1 MLVSAVHQHES
12 AVGFS
17 KELISRVPSGAYIH
31 SSPVLGTRSPA
42 LGKSK
47 GEKKGE
53 FIRCSRAIFSSL
65 LRGAWWPFLE
75 QNKVTFGIRL
85 PSHRVVADRGAAEAW
100 AQQK

>member
-17 KELISRVPSGAYIH
+17 KELRFRVPSGAYIH

-53 FIRCSRAIFSSL
+53 FIRCSVQYFHSCLGVLGGLS
-65 LRGAWWPFLE
+65 
-75 QNKVTFGIRL
+75 
-85 PSHRVVADRGAAEAW
+85 
-100 AQQK
+100 